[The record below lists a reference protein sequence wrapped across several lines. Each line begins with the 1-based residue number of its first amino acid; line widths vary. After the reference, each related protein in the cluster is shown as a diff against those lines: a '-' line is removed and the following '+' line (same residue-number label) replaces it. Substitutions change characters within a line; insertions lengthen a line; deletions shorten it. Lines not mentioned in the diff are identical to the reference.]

1 MKNLNDI
8 FNVDTS
14 KGINLQLENARESL
28 MEGDSGSAYKHL
40 MNLLYD
46 ELSELPVYGGL
57 PMNLYRFAKLV
68 VLNKGTDNECKP
80 ITNDIK
86 NNCLTF
92 GDPKNFNDPMDPILR
107 EWLNLR
113 ENQIH
118 SSIDKEL
125 LNTLSD
131 CINNLKICCLSKND
145 SNRDDI
151 FLNPLMWSHYA
162 DSHKGICI
170 QYEITKDTLAAYNND
185 EQILKIGSV
194 RYRNRKVMSN
204 YITLDNAL
212 LAKGKCWNY
221 EQEERL
227 IYYCKNNSR
236 TTRQDIKQNNGYISL
251 DNFIITAIYLG
262 YRISQ
267 DNKREIIE
275 AVKGRNIDIYQVEFD
290 KNDITRLKAK
300 KI

>member
-14 KGINLQLENARESL
+14 KGNNSQLEIARKRL
-28 MEGDSGSAYKHL
+28 MDGDSGSAYEHL
-40 MNLLYD
+40 MDLLYD
-46 ELSELPVYGGL
+46 ELYELPVYDGP

-86 NNCLTF
+86 KNCLTF
-92 GDPKNFNDPMDPILR
+92 GDPNNFNDPMDPILR

-113 ENQIH
+113 KKQIH
-118 SSIDKEL
+118 SSIDIKL
-125 LNTLSD
+125 LNTLSN
-131 CINNLKICCLSKND
+131 CINNLRICCLSKND
-145 SNRDDI
+145 SKRDDI

-170 QYEITKDTLAAYNND
+170 QYQITKDTLTAYNND

-194 RYRNRKVMSN
+194 KYRDRKVMSN

-212 LAKGKCWNY
+212 LAKGKCWDY

-236 TTRQDIKQNNGYISL
+236 TTRQDNKQNNGYISL

-262 YRISQ
+262 YRISP
-267 DNKREIIE
+267 DDKREIIE
-275 AVKGRNIDIYQVEFD
+275 AVKGRNIVIYQVKFD
-290 KNDITRLKAK
+290 KNDITKLKAI

>member
-14 KGINLQLENARESL
+14 KGINSQLESARELL
-28 MEGDSGSAYKHL
+28 MDGDYGSAYEHL

-46 ELSELPVYGGL
+46 ELSELPVYDGL

-92 GDPKNFNDPMDPILR
+92 GDPKNFNDPMDPILK

-113 ENQIH
+113 KKRTH
-118 SSIDKEL
+118 SSIDKKL
-125 LNTLSD
+125 FTILSD
-131 CINNLKICCLSKND
+131 CTNNLKICCLSKND
-145 SNRDDI
+145 SKRDDI

-170 QYEITKDTLAAYNND
+170 QYEITKDTLAAYNSD

-212 LAKGKCWNY
+212 LAKGKCWDY

-227 IYYCKNNSR
+227 IYYCKNNSI
-236 TTRQDIKQNNGYISL
+236 TTRQDNKQNNGYISL

-262 YRISQ
+262 YRISP
-267 DNKREIIE
+267 DDKREIIE
-275 AVKGRNIDIYQVEFD
+275 AVKGRNIVIYQVKFD
-290 KNDITRLKAK
+290 KNDITKLKAI

>member
-8 FNVDTS
+8 FNVVST
-14 KGINLQLENARESL
+14 KGINSQLKIARERL
-28 MEGDSGSAYKHL
+28 MDGDSGSAYEHL

-46 ELSELPVYGGL
+46 ELSELPVYDGL

-107 EWLNLR
+107 EWINLR

-118 SSIDKEL
+118 SPIDKEL

-131 CINNLKICCLSKND
+131 CTNNLKICCLSKND
-145 SNRDDI
+145 SKRDDI

-212 LAKGKCWNY
+212 LAKGKCWDY

-227 IYYCKNNSR
+227 IYYCKNNSI
-236 TTRQDIKQNNGYISL
+236 TTRQDNKQNNGYISL

-262 YRISQ
+262 YRISP
-267 DNKREIIE
+267 DDTREIIE
-275 AVKGRNIDIYQVEFD
+275 AVKGRNIVIYQVKFD
-290 KNDITRLKAK
+290 KNDITKLKAI